1 MSKLNIK
8 NCDMKNNVWYK
19 KKRYVFQNLIEKYY
33 LSDEI
38 PTSEVL
44 SDMFLSLTLSTLK
57 SDQHPISPH
66 SSASESFVKFVG
78 IKKMIAYV

>member
-1 MSKLNIK
+1 
-8 NCDMKNNVWYK
+8 MKI
-19 KKRYVFQNLIEKYY
+19 L
-33 LSDEI
+33 
-38 PTSEVL
+38 TSEVL
-44 SDMFLSLTLSTLK
+44 SDMFLSLTLTTLK